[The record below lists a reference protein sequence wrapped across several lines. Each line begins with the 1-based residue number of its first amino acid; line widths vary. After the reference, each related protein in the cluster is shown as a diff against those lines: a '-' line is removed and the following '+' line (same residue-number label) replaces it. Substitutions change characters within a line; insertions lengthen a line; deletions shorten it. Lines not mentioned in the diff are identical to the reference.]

1 MLRKVM
7 SIVWLV
13 IFATASSPSITK
25 AENKLAADGLT
36 RAQVLKYPLIG
47 TAVSVV
53 TANSIGVIDSTD
65 FANAKLPWWFPIIP
79 APQHMLM
86 YKIDK
91 PRGIKYSI
99 AEAGFL
105 ATHYATN
112 NSPTATKTAFN
123 LYLMTAWYSTYD
135 MYRITRGEAKPGVYE
150 SEWKGYGVKE
160 LAVAPLKWENISQP
174 LFYIPVGLITWG
186 MVSNI
191 GKSDSSIFATNKA
204 YIDGNETP
212 MGQAISMIIG
222 NNIIHYLATAIG
234 EEALYRGV
242 VYEELRAS
250 FGPKKAKLID
260 FFLFPALH
268 IAPDLA
274 KGRGSEEITSR
285 FIERGVATLL
295 FDYAYD
301 KGGLP
306 LSISLHTW
314 FNFINFTGNWMR
326 DGGEP
331 SPSEDGD
338 PSTSLTAPPLMI
350 SFTFRF

>member
-1 MLRKVM
+1 L
-7 SIVWLV
+7 I
-13 IFATASSPSITK
+13 IFVTASFPFITK
-25 AENKLAADGLT
+25 AKDDTATDGLT
-36 RAQVLKYPLIG
+36 RKEVLQYPLIG
-47 TAVSVV
+47 TAFSVV
-53 TANSIGVIDSTD
+53 TANSIGFIDSAD
-65 FANAKLPWWFPIIP
+65 FENAKLPWWFPIIP
-79 APQHMLM
+79 APQHALV
-86 YKIDK
+86 YKINK

-112 NSPTATKTAFN
+112 DSPTATKTAFN

-135 MYRITRGEAKPGVYE
+135 MYKINRGKAKPGVYNDDWQGH
-150 SEWKGYGVKE
+150 SLKE
-160 LAVAPLKWENISQP
+160 LALAPLKWENISHP
-174 LFYIPVGLITWG
+174 LFYIPVGLISWG

-191 GKSDSSIFATNKA
+191 GKSDSSIFATDEA
-204 YIDGNETP
+204 YIDGKNLP
-212 MGQAISMIIG
+212 VAQGIGMIVG
-222 NNIIHYLATAIG
+222 NNVVHYLATAIG

-242 VYEELRAS
+242 VYEELKNS
-250 FGPKKAKLID
+250 FGSTKAKLID

-274 KGRGSEEITSR
+274 KGRGSDEITSR
-285 FIERGVATLL
+285 FIERGVATIL

-331 SPSEDGD
+331 GPSEDNGA
-338 PSTSLTAPPLMI
+338 SETISAPPLMLNY
-350 SFTFRF
+350 TFWF